1 MSFGRKTLDLK
12 EVVRRCGGEEMLSKN
27 LGITSPAIW
36 QWYSNGG
43 IPAWQARNVS
53 VLSGF
58 DIFALPV
65 RWADLPANRS
75 PRSPQSG
82 HEDAIAA

>member
-1 MSFGRKTLDLK
+1 MSIGRKTLNIK
-12 EVVRRCGGEEMLSKN
+12 EVVKRCGGEEMLSKD
-27 LGITSPAIW
+27 LGITPPAIW
-36 QWYSNGG
+36 QWYTAGG

-65 RWADLPANRS
+65 RWAALPANRS

-82 HEDAIAA
+82 REDAIAA